1 LIDKRYGPRLPGVA
15 IGDGM
20 GAGLMRTLGP
30 GSVASLLK
38 TVLDLA
44 YYGLIIGEVIL
55 ALVFFAMFLAHPDG
69 AMVNVNQLQGL
80 EGKVRAMLARPWVMP
95 VMALMI
101 NIATIGYILIL
112 KRLRQVFATLAIGD
126 PFHPDNVVRLR
137 YIGAI
142 LVGLELLGYLF
153 SAYFWVLDPTL
164 LRDEKPSISLSGWFS
179 ILVVFVL
186 AEVFREGARL
196 RREAEL
202 TI

>member
-1 LIDKRYGPRLPGVA
+1 
-15 IGDGM
+15 
-20 GAGLMRTLGP
+20 MRTLGP

-55 ALVFFAMFLAHPDG
+55 AFVFFAMLLAHPDG

-95 VMALMI
+95 VIILLI
-101 NIATIGYILIL
+101 NIVIIGYILIL
-112 KRLRQVFATLAIGD
+112 KCLRQVFATLAIGD
-126 PFHPDNVVRLR
+126 PFHPDNVVRLQ
-137 YIGAI
+137 YIGAL

-196 RREAEL
+196 RREAEM